1 ANADFASVR
10 GVSWPDN
17 PDELNGPQLFDAYC
31 TACHQAYG
39 QGTFDRKMPALY
51 QNTATGR
58 LQINNLVMVILE
70 GIHRVSQG
78 YEIRMP
84 GFAHELSDQQIAT
97 LSNYLIQTY
106 GNPQA
111 EVTVGQVENLR
122 AGKTSAPDLV
132 LFARVA
138 MVVGVIVLLIV
149 LIALMR
155 RRRRRVTN
163 HRY

>member
-31 TACHQAYG
+31 AACHQAYG

-84 GFAHELSDQQIAT
+84 GFAHRSEEHTSELQSRK
-97 LSNYLIQTY
+97 N
-106 GNPQA
+106 
-111 EVTVGQVENLR
+111 
-122 AGKTSAPDLV
+122 
-132 LFARVA
+132 
-138 MVVGVIVLLIV
+138 IVCSLL
-149 LIALMR
+149 LAK
-155 RRRRRVTN
+155 
-163 HRY
+163 